1 MREPANAKQP
11 MNPPSPELPKI
22 EQIKQALFAGQK
34 IAAIKI
40 YREHTNSGLAEA
52 KTAIEKLEA
61 ELRVTQPEKFTA
73 PPPVKVGCVGALL
86 AVVLLALVVAV
97 AISLLLFVRK

>member
-1 MREPANAKQP
+1 

-61 ELRVTQPEKFTA
+61 ELRASSPEKFTA
-73 PPPVKVGCVGALL
+73 APPVKVGCVGALL
-86 AVVLLALVVAV
+86 VVVLLVLVGAV
-97 AISLLLFVRK
+97 VFSLLLIRK